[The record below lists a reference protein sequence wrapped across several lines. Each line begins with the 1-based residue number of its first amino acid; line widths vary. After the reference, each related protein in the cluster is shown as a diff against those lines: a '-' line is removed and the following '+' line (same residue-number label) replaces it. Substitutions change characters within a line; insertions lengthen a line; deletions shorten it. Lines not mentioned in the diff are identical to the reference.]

1 LVPPPALD
9 ERKIKNSVQFSILF
23 SIMTGSSVHVNDFL
37 HTKPCRIMLA
47 EAIFL
52 LRSKFPKF
60 VSSQENSSSL
70 PE

>member
-1 LVPPPALD
+1 
-9 ERKIKNSVQFSILF
+9 
-23 SIMTGSSVHVNDFL
+23 MTGSSVHVNDLL